1 MSGRRVHLGDE
12 MRNPDGSTGLASAL
26 LSDTSVGVLKSY
38 VCFDTRTRRYG
49 RVGAG
54 GNAVTLPADKEMGAY
69 YMDVS
74 DHQPGKIQAYQGTC
88 AGFSMT
94 EHVGKDNY
102 FLVMLIMANGDDLT
116 AAAIADL
123 QAWGLYN
130 DASTPSRTLAATD
143 KLAFIGRNGLEQGAA
158 FEVRAVAAK
167 QLFNGAGLIGGVLI

>member
-123 QAWGLYN
+123 LTWGY
-130 DASTPSRTLAATD
+130 SGIVPAATD
-143 KLAFIGRNGLEQGAA
+143 RIAFIGRKGLDATLPFECRVGAST
-158 FEVRAVAAK
+158 EIM
-167 QLFNGAGLIGGVLI
+167 NGACLIGGILI